1 MEKIEKTLAIIK
13 PDGVARG
20 LIGKVIS
27 RIEKEHLNILAIR
40 LTMINEEEAAG
51 FYKVHDG
58 KAFFKDLVS
67 FTASGPIIVMVLE
80 GLDAVNRW
88 RNLMGATNSIEAA
101 KGTIRGDF
109 GDPVVIRHNVVHG
122 SDSVEN
128 AEVEIDYF
136 FKRRE

>member
-1 MEKIEKTLAIIK
+1 
-13 PDGVARG
+13 
-20 LIGKVIS
+20 
-27 RIEKEHLNILAIR
+27 
-40 LTMINEEEAAG
+40 
-51 FYKVHDG
+51 
-58 KAFFKDLVS
+58 
-67 FTASGPIIVMVLE
+67 
-80 GLDAVNRW
+80 
-88 RNLMGATNSIEAA
+88 MGATNSIEAA